1 MAVLGDAITV
11 RDRFARSANLERDMA
26 RPEPL
31 EGYVPTARG
40 LDVIERVTT
49 VASRGTAGGAW
60 SVTGPY
66 GSGKSSLGLL
76 LDAALGGESPLRQA
90 SMQLIGDASAPA
102 AELLKRAHSR
112 HGTEMQ
118 GFHRAVVTAT
128 REPLAVTVTR
138 ALHSAVCRVGAPPP
152 RGIGLL
158 MPAS

>member
-1 MAVLGDAITV
+1 
-11 RDRFARSANLERDMA
+11 MA

-40 LDVIERVTT
+40 LDVIERVAT

-76 LDAALGGESPLRQA
+76 LDAAFGGESLLRRE
-90 SMQLIGDASAPA
+90 SMRLIGDASAPA